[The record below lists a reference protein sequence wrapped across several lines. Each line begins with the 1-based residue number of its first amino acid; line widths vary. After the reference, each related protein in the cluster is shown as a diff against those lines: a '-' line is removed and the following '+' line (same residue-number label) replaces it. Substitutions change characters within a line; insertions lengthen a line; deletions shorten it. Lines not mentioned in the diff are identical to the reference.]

1 MAYESMGKD
10 ISEPKE
16 VMDAPRPAKPKLKKP
31 SPPPAEPKPPV
42 LPKSIDKEMN
52 CSTVN
57 EAYHKLLKR
66 KEFGHWDK
74 KES

>member
-1 MAYESMGKD
+1 MAYKSMGKD

-31 SPPPAEPKPPV
+31 APLPPPPQPP
-42 LPKSIDKEMN
+42 PIAKSNEMN
-52 CSTVN
+52 GSTVN
-57 EAYHKLLKR
+57 EAYQKLLKR

-74 KES
+74 KDS